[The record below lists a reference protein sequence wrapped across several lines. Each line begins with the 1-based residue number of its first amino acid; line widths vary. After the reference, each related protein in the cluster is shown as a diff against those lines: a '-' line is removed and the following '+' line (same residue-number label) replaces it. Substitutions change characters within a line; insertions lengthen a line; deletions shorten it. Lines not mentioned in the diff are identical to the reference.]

1 MHTNEGA
8 TANVGAEAVREALG
22 QRSLCDISI
31 ETYTPK
37 GREMLCTVHQCG
49 DSLTTLHSPSHS
61 LLPSYPADE
70 MTYAEATSTTPSLG
84 TAAGKKE
91 DTPPLPRDRIA
102 FFSGIPAVECIKGVL
117 HLYRHRWEPAE
128 SSLNLHVVFNAPLPP
143 STNTHIYSPSVD
155 QAVSELVCIL
165 CVPAHMQLSDMLD
178 FLSPAK

>member
-1 MHTNEGA
+1 MICSLRCRFSLWIPGAHMHTNEGA

-143 STNTHIYSPSVD
+143 STNTHIYIAP
-155 QAVSELVCIL
+155 L
-165 CVPAHMQLSDMLD
+165 
-178 FLSPAK
+178 